1 MFMKKYV
8 KKNESDRKRV
18 LKDNVKV
25 DITGNLK
32 IEESENNYNIN
43 EDYGLEDKWLGQ
55 LINVPSGGLKGL
67 LYYKLITIEKNKLNF
82 CVDISQNAK
91 SKLKKIQKEQLKDIV
106 SKIGS
111 DKE

>member
-32 IEESENNYNIN
+32 IEESENDYNIN
-43 EDYGLEDKWLGQ
+43 EDYGF
-55 LINVPSGGLKGL
+55 IPSGFHWTSLDEQKI
-67 LYYKLITIEKNKLNF
+67 KADEIEKKT
-82 CVDISQNAK
+82 K
-91 SKLKKIQKEQLKDIV
+91 
-106 SKIGS
+106 
-111 DKE
+111 

>member
-32 IEESENNYNIN
+32 IEESENDYNIN
-43 EDYGLEDKWLGQ
+43 EDYGFIQ
-55 LINVPSGGLKGL
+55 SGFHWTSFDEQKI
-67 LYYKLITIEKNKLNF
+67 KVDEIEKKT
-82 CVDISQNAK
+82 K
-91 SKLKKIQKEQLKDIV
+91 
-106 SKIGS
+106 
-111 DKE
+111 